1 LIDSFHRRYC
11 EKTTQYEPFI
21 SVGKAVLT
29 IGILDFRPSNG
40 VEPLMAIDSQP
51 ISYSII
57 IPVFNEEAVL
67 PVLLRRL
74 DLLLARLHG
83 SSEAIFV
90 DDGSSDSSP
99 IVLQAFVKRDPR
111 FRYIGLSRNFGHQVA
126 ITAGMDAAQGKAI
139 VVMDADLQDPPEV
152 VEQLIAKWEEG
163 YDVVYARRLS
173 RAGESLF
180 KRATA
185 HLFYRMLGRM
195 TSIGIPADVGD
206 FRLIDR
212 KVLDVLRQMPERD
225 RFVRGMIAW
234 LGFRQTE
241 VNFHRVERAAGETKY
256 PLFKMARLAMNAA
269 LGFSDAPLRL
279 AIWCGLLVSCLAL
292 LYGGWVLVLWMSNDS
307 HLVAGWSSTILIV
320 SLLCGMNMLMTG
332 IVGLYV
338 GRIHAEVKH
347 RPLYVVQK
355 RLGFERDQ
363 AAPAHPTIHAVHE

>member
-1 LIDSFHRRYC
+1 MS
-11 EKTTQYEPFI
+11 
-21 SVGKAVLT
+21 
-29 IGILDFRPSNG
+29 
-40 VEPLMAIDSQP
+40 IDSQP
-51 ISYSII
+51 IRYSFV
-57 IPVFNEEAVL
+57 IPVLNEEAVL

-74 DLLLARLHG
+74 DLMLAGLRG
-83 SSEAIFV
+83 PAEAILV

-99 IVLQAFVKRDPR
+99 VVLQALVKRDPR

-126 ITAGMDAAQGKAI
+126 ITAGMDAAQGEAI
-139 VVMDADLQDPPEV
+139 IVMDADLQDPPEV

-173 RAGESLF
+173 RAGEGPL

-185 HLFYRMLGRM
+185 HLFYRALNRM
-195 TSIGIPADVGD
+195 ASIGIPADVGD

-212 KVLDVLRQMPERD
+212 KVLDALRQMPERD

-241 VNFHRVERAAGETKY
+241 VAFHRLERAAGETKY
-256 PLFKMARLAMNAA
+256 SLFKMVRLAMNAA
-269 LGFSDAPLRL
+269 LSFSDAPLRL
-279 AIWCGLLVSCLAL
+279 AIWCGVLVSWLAL
-292 LYGGWVLVLWMSNDS
+292 LYGGWVVLRWMSNDP
-307 HLVAGWSSTILIV
+307 HLIVGWSSTIVIV

-338 GRIHAEVKH
+338 GRIHAEVKR

-355 RLGFERDQ
+355 RLGFERDLVV
-363 AAPAHPTIHAVHE
+363 PAHPTIHVVHE

>member
-1 LIDSFHRRYC
+1 MS
-11 EKTTQYEPFI
+11 
-21 SVGKAVLT
+21 
-29 IGILDFRPSNG
+29 
-40 VEPLMAIDSQP
+40 IDSQP
-51 ISYSII
+51 IRYSFV
-57 IPVFNEEAVL
+57 IPVLNEEAVL

-74 DLLLARLHG
+74 DLMLAGLRG
-83 SSEAIFV
+83 PAEAILV

-99 IVLQAFVKRDPR
+99 VVLQALVKRDPR

-126 ITAGMDAAQGKAI
+126 ITAGMDAAQGEAI
-139 VVMDADLQDPPEV
+139 IVMDADLQDPPEV

-173 RAGESLF
+173 RAGEGPL

-185 HLFYRMLGRM
+185 HLFYRALSRM
-195 TSIGIPADVGD
+195 ASIGIPADVGD

-212 KVLDVLRQMPERD
+212 KVLDALRQMPESD

-241 VNFHRVERAAGETKY
+241 VAFHRLERAAGETKY
-256 PLFKMARLAMNAA
+256 SLFKMVRLAMNAA

-279 AIWCGLLVSCLAL
+279 AIWCGVLVSWLAL
-292 LYGGWVLVLWMSNDS
+292 LYGGWVVLRWMSNDP
-307 HLVAGWSSTILIV
+307 HLIVGWSSTIVIV

-338 GRIHAEVKH
+338 GRIHAEVKR

-355 RLGFERDQ
+355 RLGFERDLVV
-363 AAPAHPTIHAVHE
+363 PAHPTIHVVRE

>member
-1 LIDSFHRRYC
+1 M
-11 EKTTQYEPFI
+11 
-21 SVGKAVLT
+21 AV
-29 IGILDFRPSNG
+29 
-40 VEPLMAIDSQP
+40 DSQP
-51 ISYSII
+51 ISYSIV

-74 DLLLARLHG
+74 DRLLARLG
-83 SSEAIFV
+83 KPAEAILV
-90 DDGSSDSSP
+90 DDGSSDSSS
-99 IVLQAFVKRDPR
+99 IVLQALVKRDPR

-126 ITAGMDAAQGKAI
+126 ITAGMDAAAGQAI
-139 VVMDADLQDPPEV
+139 IVMDADLQDPPEV

-173 RAGESLF
+173 RAGESRF

-185 HLFYRMLGRM
+185 HLFYRMLSRM
-195 TSIGIPADVGD
+195 ASVGIPADVGD

-212 KVLDVLRQMPERD
+212 KVLEALRQMPERD

-241 VNFHRVERAAGETKY
+241 VAFHRPERAAGETKY

-279 AIWCGLLVSCLAL
+279 AIWCGVLVSCLAL
-292 LYGGWVLVLWMSNDS
+292 LYGGYVFSRWMSNDP
-307 HLVAGWSSTILIV
+307 HLVAGWSSTIIIV
-320 SLLCGMNMLMTG
+320 ALLCGMNMLMTG

-338 GRIHAEVKH
+338 GRIHAEVKR

-355 RLGFERDQ
+355 QLGFERDQ
-363 AAPAHPTIHAVHE
+363 VAPAQPAALAMHE